1 MNTLYHYN
9 VDLHKES
16 IVEKIK
22 LYFENDTKALYKILI
37 RVIAPDEKGDEE
49 IVL

>member
-9 VDLHKES
+9 IDLNKQS

-22 LYFENDTKALYKILI
+22 LYFEHDNRSLYKILI
-37 RVIAPDEKGDEE
+37 RIIVPDEKGDE
-49 IVL
+49 